1 MSKYGF
7 SIYNL
12 VIALILFAG
21 TFANLEYDDG
31 SIGALYYL
39 VIFPVF
45 GFVFHFTHELLFSL
59 NNGESFPYQPLVAFI
74 VGMLFSALVDF
85 LRYKYKNRTSVKV
98 GI

>member
-7 SIYNL
+7 SIYNI

-39 VIFPVF
+39 VISPIF
-45 GFVFHFTHELLFSL
+45 GFIFHFLHELLFSL
-59 NNGESFPYQPLVAFI
+59 NNGDSFPYQPLIVFI
-74 VGMLFSALVDF
+74 LGMLFSALVDF
-85 LRYKYKNRTSVKV
+85 LRYKFKNRTSVKV

>member
-12 VIALILFAG
+12 TIAIILFAG
-21 TFANLEYDDG
+21 SFARLEYDDG

-39 VIFPVF
+39 VISPIF
-45 GFVFHFTHELLFSL
+45 GFLFHFSNELLFML
-59 NNGESFPYQPLVAFI
+59 NNGDSYSYQPFVAFI
-74 VGMLFSALVDF
+74 IGMLISLLVDF
-85 LRYKYKNRTSVKV
+85 GRYKYKNLTSAKV